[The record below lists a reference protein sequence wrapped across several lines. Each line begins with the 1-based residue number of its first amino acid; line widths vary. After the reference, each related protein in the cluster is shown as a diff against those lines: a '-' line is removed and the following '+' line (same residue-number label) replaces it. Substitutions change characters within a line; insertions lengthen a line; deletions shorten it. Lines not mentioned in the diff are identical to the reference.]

1 MSSIENKKNLGI
13 VTIAIAVFLCLF
25 LVGIRM
31 KYKTFV
37 DSAETTTGYVTYV
50 SKVNGTKARVTY
62 RSYVKYTVDGV
73 DYTTSFGEDASKMKV
88 GDAICV
94 YYEEGN
100 PSKVI
105 TDIEVNY
112 YNLGLLFPCLLL
124 IGVGILLFIIGK
136 KEENNHIA

>member
-50 SKVNGTKARVTY
+50 SEVNGTKARVTY

-73 DYTTSFGEDASKMKV
+73 DRGWYTP
-88 GDAICV
+88 V
-94 YYEEGN
+94 YYREEGR
-100 PSKVI
+100 K
-105 TDIEVNY
+105 
-112 YNLGLLFPCLLL
+112 
-124 IGVGILLFIIGK
+124 
-136 KEENNHIA
+136 